1 VILALAVP
9 SILNGTEVNS
19 DWTLNSDFTGS
30 LEIQGAKDGVRSPLI
45 HLQGHRL
52 TVNRGGIQIKP
63 YTSAATIYGG
73 VVTSNDT
80 LLRVLS
86 QGTAPYA
93 SGSLYIDSVIADST
107 HQVGVQFS
115 GGYGIL
121 VFEGHQSNTFTGNVE
136 VYGKTNSLYL
146 NKFNGAVA
154 VRSNI
159 SIDQGKLIFHQNN
172 QLLNTSSVTLKNNA
186 TLSYVSLSSYSIS
199 NTFNKLSIENSG
211 IIKFDH
217 KIENSSNYNPNKY
230 YLYLDDL
237 IISDAGL
244 LTIKDWQDGRDFL
257 LVRKTSANL
266 ADALTKMAFEG
277 YDRNNIHLRDY
288 NRDYWQI
295 SSLPESTTYGAI
307 ISTVGLALA
316 AWQRR
321 RKRPPHG

>member
-1 VILALAVP
+1 M
-9 SILNGTEVNS
+9 
-19 DWTLNSDFTGS
+19 LNSDFTGS
-30 LEIQGAKDGVRSPLI
+30 LEIQGTQDGERSPLI
-45 HLQGHRL
+45 HLQGHRF
-52 TVNRGGIQIKP
+52 TVERGGIQIKP

-73 VVTSNDT
+73 VVTSSDS

-107 HQVGVQFS
+107 HPVGVQFS

-159 SIDQGKLIFHQNN
+159 SIDQGSLIFHRRN
-172 QLLNTSSVTLKNNA
+172 QLSNSSSVTLKNNA
-186 TLSYVSLSSYSIS
+186 TLSYISLSSYSIS
-199 NTFNKLSIENSG
+199 NAFNKLSIENSG

-217 KIENSSNYNPNKY
+217 KIENTDNYNPNKY
-230 YLYLDDL
+230 YIYLNDL
-237 IISDAGL
+237 VIKSGDL
-244 LTIKDWQDGRDFL
+244 LTIQDWQDGRDFL

-266 ADALTKMAFEG
+266 ADALTKIEFEG
-277 YDRNNIHLRDY
+277 YNPANIHLRSY
-288 NRDYWQI
+288 NSDYWQI
-295 SSLPESTTYGAI
+295 SALPEPATYGALLGAAG
-307 ISTVGLALA
+307 TGLW
-316 AWQRR
+316 AWRR
-321 RKRPPHG
+321 RTRHRRS